1 MSHSSVSTLNASNQK
16 TIDFLLQEFGALQL
30 GRASAS
36 LVDSISIDSYGSA
49 QPLKNLASVGVEGAQ
64 TLTVSPWDKGLLK
77 TIEKAI
83 IDEPGL
89 GLSPL
94 NDGVLLRLNIPTLT
108 TERRKDLTKLVAKKG
123 EDAKVAIRKHRHT
136 AMDDLK
142 KDDLSEDEVKQC
154 EKEIQEGVDNAN
166 KKIDESVKAKQADV
180 MKV

>member
-1 MSHSSVSTLNASNQK
+1 MSHSAVSSVQELNKK
-16 TIDFLLQEFGALQL
+16 TIDFLHQEFGALQL

-36 LVDSISIDSYGSA
+36 MVENISIDSYGAA
-49 QPLKNLASVGVEGAQ
+49 QPLKNLASIGVEGPQ

-94 NDGVLLRLNIPTLT
+94 NDGVLIRLNIPTLT
-108 TERRKDLTKLVAKKG
+108 TERRKDLTKLVSKKG
-123 EDAKVAIRKHRHT
+123 EDAKVSIRKHRHS
-136 AMDDLK
+136 AIDALK
-142 KDDLSEDEVKQC
+142 KDDLSEDEIKTF
-154 EKEIQEGVDNAN
+154 EKEIQDCVDTAN
-166 KKIDESVKAKQADV
+166 KEVDSAVKLKQDDV

>member
-1 MSHSSVSTLNASNQK
+1 MSHLSVTNLQENNQK
-16 TIDFLLQEFGALQL
+16 TIDFLYQEFGALQL

-36 LVDSISIDSYGSA
+36 LVDNISIDSYGSA

-94 NDGVLLRLNIPTLT
+94 NDGVLIRLNIPALT
-108 TERRKDLTKLVAKKG
+108 TERRKDLTKLVSKKG
-123 EDAKVAIRKHRHT
+123 EDAKVAIRKHRHA
-136 AMDDLK
+136 AMDELK
-142 KDDLSEDEVKQC
+142 KDELSEDEVKIG
-154 EKEIQEGVDNAN
+154 EKEIQEAVDVAN
-166 KKIDESVKAKQADV
+166 KQIDEAVKTKQADV